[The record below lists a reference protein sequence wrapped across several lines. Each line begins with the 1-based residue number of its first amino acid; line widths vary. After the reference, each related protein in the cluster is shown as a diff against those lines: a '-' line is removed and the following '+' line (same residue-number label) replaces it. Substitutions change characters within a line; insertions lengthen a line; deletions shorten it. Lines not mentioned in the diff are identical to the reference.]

1 MDQIP
6 DTRYFEVEIRDGAVV
21 LKPLRTYS
29 TSLEA
34 IRSKVKDL
42 FMVIIVLANQTIK
55 QGGQYGSYRYPP
67 NQNIELVETLLEIIK
82 SSFSSPNVSC
92 RKDQADSGCLSAHT
106 DFIYRLNNL
115 ECNIAYI
122 CLLKL

>member
-6 DTRYFEVEIRDGAVV
+6 DTRYFEVEMRDGAVV

-55 QGGQYGSYRYPP
+55 QGGQYGSY
-67 NQNIELVETLLEIIK
+67 
-82 SSFSSPNVSC
+82 
-92 RKDQADSGCLSAHT
+92 
-106 DFIYRLNNL
+106 
-115 ECNIAYI
+115 
-122 CLLKL
+122 

>member
-1 MDQIP
+1 MLAKITSKNQVTIPKKIMDQIP
-6 DTRYFEVEIRDGAVV
+6 DTRYFEVEMRDGAVV

-55 QGGQYGSYRYPP
+55 QGGQYGSYPTGQRYHH
-67 NQNIELVETLLEIIK
+67 Q
-82 SSFSSPNVSC
+82 F
-92 RKDQADSGCLSAHT
+92 
-106 DFIYRLNNL
+106 
-115 ECNIAYI
+115 
-122 CLLKL
+122 